1 MEYGF
6 NKLNTNSNY
15 HYMNT
20 LSSGEFLS
28 FLYSEKSREIENN
41 NTPGWSKWALWGII
55 CSSLIYIYNIL
66 VDDKNNINAS
76 VVLSYFTLFLPWV
89 LTFIHILFS
98 PRIRIHST
106 AKVRKLKD
114 EAPITFVITR
124 TLLSIIGCVLSI
136 IYFTNIYESVLWG
149 CVCVANIVTICYI
162 AINRNKFVS
171 ADLKTNVFSN
181 RIVEKWFNSILILFC
196 TAIYYVHLY
205 YTQTPSFHR
214 FEFEISFLIIV
225 IILLLSTLINI
236 SQQYSIAEG
245 IDRIIELYTGGY
257 IKQEDAYKR
266 YLNLVYGNE
275 TCDILETAINNLSK
289 YYEKCE
295 AAIADLQTIRSNVV
309 KNRPSIEECN
319 IIKEKISIYTKLC
332 GVTIDKC
339 RQLNNDLSDIIDLPT
354 TNISKDNFTNACSAV
369 GRTQALIRLLQKE
382 IRDTSS
388 ALYEHISENV
398 YCVKYDSICYHNAC
412 KHRKEPMAHKDKI
425 KSYFKRFLLK
435 LKYKQ

>member
-1 MEYGF
+1 
-6 NKLNTNSNY
+6 
-15 HYMNT
+15 MNT

-66 VDDKNNINAS
+66 VDNKIETS
-76 VVLSYFTLFLPWV
+76 VVLSYFTLFLPWI
-89 LTFIHILFS
+89 LTFIHILFF

-124 TLLSIIGCVLSI
+124 TLLSILGCVLSI
-136 IYFTNIYESVLWG
+136 IYFTNIYESVLWE

-181 RIVEKWFNSILILFC
+181 RIVGKWFNSILILLC
-196 TAIYYVHLY
+196 TAIYYVHLH
-205 YTQTPSFHR
+205 HR

-289 YYEKCE
+289 YHEKCE
-295 AAIADLQTIRSNVV
+295 TAIADLQTIRSNVV

-339 RQLNNDLSDIIDLPT
+339 RLLNNDISDIINLPT

-369 GRTQALIRLLQKE
+369 GKTQALIRLLQKE
-382 IRDTSS
+382 VRDTSS
-388 ALYEHISENV
+388 ALYEHITENV
-398 YCVKYDSICYHNAC
+398 YCVRYDAICYHNAC
-412 KHRKEPMAHKDKI
+412 EHRKEPMTIKDKI
-425 KSYFKRFLLK
+425 KRCFKRMLLK
-435 LKYKQ
+435 LRYNK